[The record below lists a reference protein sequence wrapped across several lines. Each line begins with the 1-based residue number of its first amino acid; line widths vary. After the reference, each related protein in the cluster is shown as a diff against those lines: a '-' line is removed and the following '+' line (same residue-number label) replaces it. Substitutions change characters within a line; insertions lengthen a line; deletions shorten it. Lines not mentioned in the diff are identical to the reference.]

1 MVVLT
6 PLYLSAVEKGIS
18 DGSCCAPFSSFC
30 ILLIPWWESPDGSF
44 CSFPSYFYSVLAQF
58 CVFKRSL
65 HSFWDVFYVFQ
76 MLEVA
81 KELICCFD

>member
-1 MVVLT
+1 M
-6 PLYLSAVEKGIS
+6 
-18 DGSCCAPFSSFC
+18 APFAVSQAIF
-30 ILLIPWWESPDGSF
+30 I
-44 CSFPSYFYSVLAQF
+44 SVLAQF

-81 KELICCFD
+81 EELIHCFD